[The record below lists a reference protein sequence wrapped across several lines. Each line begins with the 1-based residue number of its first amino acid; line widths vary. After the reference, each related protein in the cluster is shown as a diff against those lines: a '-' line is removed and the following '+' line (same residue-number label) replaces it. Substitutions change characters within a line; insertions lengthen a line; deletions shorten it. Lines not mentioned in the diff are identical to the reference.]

1 MPLRLA
7 TRGSALALTQS
18 RQVADA
24 LSAAHGGLAVGLVVV
39 TTTGDRVQD
48 RPLHEIGGK
57 GLFTKEVELALL
69 AGEADFAVHSFKDVP
84 VTMPLVARAEA
95 ELVVAAVPRR
105 EDSRDA
111 LVTPGGVGVADLK
124 HGASVGTTSLRRR
137 AQLLALRP
145 DLRILPLRGN
155 VDTRLGRVADGD
167 FDATVLAV
175 AGLKRLGRWDEAT
188 MRALEFDAM
197 LPAAGQGALALQCRR
212 DDDGTRRLLSAL
224 DDEPTSRCVAVERDL
239 VTALHGD
246 CTSPIGALAQL
257 AADSGVEPG
266 VEPGASV
273 FLRGCY
279 ESPAGLR
286 RAEATGGAAAVAARV
301 ATGLNG

>member
-24 LSAAHGGLAVGLVVV
+24 LSAAHGGIRIELVVV

-84 VTMPLVARAEA
+84 TTMPLVARAET
-95 ELVVAAVPRR
+95 ELVIAAVPRR
-105 EDSRDA
+105 EDARDA
-111 LVTPGGVGVADLK
+111 LVTPDGRGVADLK
-124 HGASVGTTSLRRR
+124 EGASVGTTSLRRR

-145 DLRILPLRGN
+145 DLRIKPLRGN
-155 VDTRLGRVADGD
+155 VDTRLARVMAGD

-188 MRALEFDAM
+188 MRAFDAESM

-212 DDDGTRRLLSAL
+212 EDDGTRRLLAAL
-224 DDEPTSRCVAVERDL
+224 DDEPTRRYVAAERDL
-239 VTALHGD
+239 VAALHGD
-246 CTSPIGALAQL
+246 CTSPIGAFAQP
-257 AADSGVEPG
+257 AAGSGVEPAG
-266 VEPGASV
+266 QRVR
-273 FLRGCY
+273 LRGCY
-279 ESPAGLR
+279 ESPSGLR
-286 RAEATGGAAAVAARV
+286 RAEATGHPDIVAAEV
-301 ATGLNG
+301 AAHLNG

>member
-24 LSAAHGGLAVGLVVV
+24 LAAAHGGGVAVELVVV

-84 VTMPLVARAEA
+84 TTMPLVARAEA

-105 EDSRDA
+105 EDARDA
-111 LVTPGGVGVADLK
+111 LVTPDGRGVTDLE
-124 HGASVGTTSLRRR
+124 HAASVGTTSLRRR

-145 DLRILPLRGN
+145 DLRVEPLRGN
-155 VDTRLGRVADGD
+155 VDTRLGRVLAGD

-175 AGLKRLGRWDEAT
+175 AGLKRLGRWDAAR
-188 MRALEFDAM
+188 MRTFSFAEM

-212 DDDGTRRLLSAL
+212 DDDGTRRLLAAL
-224 DDEPTSRCVAVERDL
+224 DDEPTRRCVAVERDL
-239 VTALHGD
+239 VAALHGD
-246 CTSPIGALAQL
+246 CTSPIGASAQL
-257 AADSGVEPG
+257 AAASGVESG
-266 VEPGASV
+266 VPRV
-273 FLRGCY
+273 RLRGCY
-279 ESPAGLR
+279 ETPGGLR
-286 RAEATGGAAAVAARV
+286 RAEATGGAEQVASAVAAD
-301 ATGLNG
+301 LNG